1 VPEISTLIT
10 DIYAL
15 IKRKDG
21 WFNDALAG
29 SFATTMAG
37 KLQEQLGERQKTSTL
52 RLSKMG
58 PSCPKALW
66 YSIHHPELA
75 EALPPWAEIKY
86 SYGHIIEALAI
97 VLSKAAG
104 HEVSGEQ
111 DAIVLDGI
119 TGHRDCVID
128 GCIVD
133 VKSSSSR
140 GFNKFKDKTL
150 AQDDSF
156 GYLDQ
161 LDGYV
166 LGSHS
171 DPLVRTKDRGYLL
184 AIDKTLGH
192 MCLYE
197 HEVSHDREE
206 ALKERI
212 RVYKEIVGSP
222 TAPACECGVTP
233 DGSSGNLR
241 LDLRA
246 SYSAYKHI
254 CFPELRTFLYAA
266 GPVFLSKVVK
276 RPFNK
281 DGPITE
287 IDKNGKIVYNV

>member
-1 VPEISTLIT
+1 VPEIQTLIK
-10 DIYAL
+10 DIYNL
-15 IKRKDG
+15 VQRKDG
-21 WFNDALAG
+21 WFNDDLAN
-29 SFATTMAG
+29 SFASTVAS
-37 KLQEQLGERQKTSTL
+37 KLQEQLGESQKTSTL

-66 YSIHHPELA
+66 YSVNHPELA

-86 SYGHIIEALAI
+86 SYGHVIEALAI
-97 VLSKAAG
+97 VLSEAAG
-104 HEVSGEQ
+104 HEVTGKQ

-140 GFNKFKDKTL
+140 GFSKFKDKTL
-150 AQDDSF
+150 AKDDSF

-171 DPLVRTKDRGYLL
+171 DPLVRCKDRGYIL

-192 MCLYE
+192 MVLYE
-197 HEVSHDREE
+197 HEVSHDRSE

-212 RVYKEIVGSP
+212 RVYKAIVADP
-222 TAPACECGVTP
+222 TPPACGCETFAE
-233 DGSSGNLR
+233 GSSGNVR
-241 LDLRA
+241 LDTRA
-246 SYSAYKHI
+246 SYSPYKHI
-254 CFPELRTFLYAA
+254 CFPNLRTFLYAA
-266 GPVFLSKVVK
+266 GPVFLSRVMK